1 MRKDFIPLSNE
12 NHCKEQS
19 ENEYIKVLNDMGVI
33 FSILHLFFQLYK
45 SINITQRERESN
57 ICLIVY
63 AIQILHDA
71 VFE

>member
-19 ENEYIKVLNDMGVI
+19 ENEYIKVLNDMGVT
-33 FSILHLFFQLYK
+33 FSILRLFFQLYK
-45 SINITQRERESN
+45 SINITERESN

>member
-45 SINITQRERESN
+45 SINITERESN